1 MSIWKE
7 VIQKFKNSQ
16 NLANDDR
23 VVNPRMNLFLT
34 LAALQFIEQFSN
46 KTI

>member
-34 LAALQFIEQFSN
+34 LAAPQFIEQLSN
-46 KTI
+46 KTV